1 MTVEQQSGWAI
12 LIVSLVVV
20 LIASLAL
27 VVWDVSID
35 GAKAALFHI
44 PRFALII
51 GLYVWLLRGGAAARW
66 ILVALLVF
74 GGGAGLYGAFS
85 GAARPILS
93 AILGLLYL
101 APAALIATS
110 SSVNAF
116 LAHQQARA
124 QRSSA

>member
-27 VVWDVSID
+27 VVWDVRIG
-35 GAKAALFHI
+35 GAVAALFHV

-51 GLYVWLLRGGAAARW
+51 GIYVWLLR
-66 ILVALLVF
+66 
-74 GGGAGLYGAFS
+74 GGAGLYGAFS

-124 QRSSA
+124 QRSSD